1 MAKQELRYSDAE
13 LAMLK
18 TTFAENDELLKLVRK
33 IFLPELK
40 FDAPIGQN
48 IDLWMTIKVEELSP
62 EEALINL
69 KARNSLIQHLEMC
82 LNTIKIL
89 SGQKT
94 ESIDQVK
101 ERLMKDS
108 SK

>member
-1 MAKQELRYSDAE
+1 MAKQEFRYTDAE

-33 IFLPELK
+33 IFLPELS
-40 FDAPIGQN
+40 FTAPIGQN

-89 SGQKT
+89 SGQKN

-108 SK
+108 NK